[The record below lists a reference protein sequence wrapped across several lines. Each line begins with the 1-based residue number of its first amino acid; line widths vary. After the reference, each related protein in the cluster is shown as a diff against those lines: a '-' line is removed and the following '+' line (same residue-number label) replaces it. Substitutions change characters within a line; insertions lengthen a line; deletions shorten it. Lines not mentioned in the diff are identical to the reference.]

1 MELIQRERFEE
12 FQKASHTA
20 RLLGI
25 LLGADVEALAHAE
38 ENLEFAVYQ
47 TAWNPTILREKLRES
62 HLVIAKQRQER
73 EADEA
78 LLRSAANMSNPKPP
92 TQNPN
97 APSERGGAV
106 GSGLGPAAHTRRG
119 VTPTWYRGHD
129 G

>member
-25 LLGADVEALAHAE
+25 LLGADAEALAHAE

-62 HLVIAKQRQER
+62 HLAIAKQRQER

-78 LLRSAANMSNPKPP
+78 LLRSAANMSNPKP
-92 TQNPN
+92 QNPN
-97 APSERGGAV
+97 ATAGRDGAV
-106 GSGLGPAAHTRRG
+106 GSGSGLGPAAPSVRG